1 VFTENVLINN
11 QSFDSISTGVS
22 ALMIL
27 IFSIIYLFSRIK
39 YNTNPEIFKIDGSFL
54 VVSSIIIYFSGTFF
68 IYILSKNNY
77 FDENFRL
84 SYSLINALV
93 LIVRNILI
101 LTAFITE
108 LKPYLKKETFTH
120 TSKYSNLMPLLQ
132 TISSS
137 SNVSTVLF
145 FGTLGMLVLA
155 IGLVVFIVFHQRKVI
170 KYQQQLQRLEDE
182 QQQILLNAS
191 IRWQEEERQRIAADL
206 HDDAGPLLATA
217 RLYLNDNLVHQDIS
231 TQLQSIYNAKQI
243 IDDTIQLIRNI
254 SHSLMPPTL
263 KNFGLESA
271 INDLFQKISGSG
283 AINASCRFHDYR
295 ERMLPQRELLIFR
308 VAQELVNNILKHSN
322 SSFIHLTQNTSDGKF
337 YIRLHHDGK
346 GITQA
351 DFERMNKSS
360 AGLGLKNIQ
369 SRMKVL
375 DGSVF
380 FEKDASQTF
389 YKVTLEMPVSDTT
402 SL

>member
-1 VFTENVLINN
+1 
-11 QSFDSISTGVS
+11 
-22 ALMIL
+22 
-27 IFSIIYLFSRIK
+27 
-39 YNTNPEIFKIDGSFL
+39 
-54 VVSSIIIYFSGTFF
+54 
-68 IYILSKNNY
+68 
-77 FDENFRL
+77 
-84 SYSLINALV
+84 
-93 LIVRNILI
+93 
-101 LTAFITE
+101 
-108 LKPYLKKETFTH
+108 
-120 TSKYSNLMPLLQ
+120 MPLLQ
-132 TISSS
+132 AIASF

-155 IGLVVFIVFHQRKVI
+155 IGLVVFIVFHQKKVI
-170 KYQQQLQRLEDE
+170 KYQQQLQRLEEE

-322 SSFIHLTQNTSDGKF
+322 SSFIHLTQNNSDGKF

-351 DFERMNKSS
+351 DFEIMNKSS
-360 AGLGLKNIQ
+360 VGLGLKNIQ

-402 SL
+402 S